1 MAQLHVITG
10 AEGHATALPIRRIGL
25 ADLKDALGRG
35 LDDFLAMP
43 SHAVFL
49 CLIYP
54 IVGLLIFRMALGA
67 NVLPLLYPIAAGF
80 ALLGPFAALGLYE
93 MSRRREAGL
102 DV

>member
-1 MAQLHVITG
+1 MPQAHVITG
-10 AEGHATALPIRRIGL
+10 ATAAAPQIRRIGI
-25 ADLKDALGRG
+25 ADLKYALRRG

-54 IVGLLIFRMALGA
+54 VVGIALARMAMGN
-67 NVLPLLYPIAAGF
+67 NVLPLLFPLAAGF
-80 ALLGPFAALGLYE
+80 ALVGPFAALGLYE

-102 DV
+102 DVS